1 MTTPSVL
8 QRLYPRGPFVDEVL
22 KQRLSLHRERFW
34 LVLTISLTS
43 VVHVIVFLTVAW
55 LLRHFD
61 VDTRLADLALAV
73 VAALIFTSMGSS
85 IVPALIEHWHSESGV
100 ATPAGKRR
108 LRVEKLPQIPPLN
121 AEFLFYLFLRA
132 EDCDAV
138 LGDLE
143 ERYEFIRNKFG
154 ARRANFWFWTQ
165 TVSLTWIVWEATKKA
180 LKSMLGVAAL
190 VEMYRKMTS

>member
-85 IVPALIEHWHSESGV
+85 IVPALIEHC
-100 ATPAGKRR
+100 
-108 LRVEKLPQIPPLN
+108 PP
-121 AEFLFYLFLRA
+121 
-132 EDCDAV
+132 C
-138 LGDLE
+138 
-143 ERYEFIRNKFG
+143 
-154 ARRANFWFWTQ
+154 Q
-165 TVSLTWIVWEATKKA
+165 
-180 LKSMLGVAAL
+180 
-190 VEMYRKMTS
+190 YR